1 LWSLR
6 QIKYK
11 NGIGLTH
18 FLEQH
23 CHIAWHIAQGLGL
36 QYVEQPSQIV
46 FPDQATF
53 AQTCNNYKAYQSNKA
68 SDPYGVTD
76 SGL

>member
-1 LWSLR
+1 
-6 QIKYK
+6 
-11 NGIGLTH
+11 
-18 FLEQH
+18 
-23 CHIAWHIAQGLGL
+23 
-36 QYVEQPSQIV
+36 VEQPSQIV